1 MEKKKYFQPRMKI
14 LPLPQLLQS
23 FELSGGGDAGGG
35 VAKRNNSF
43 EELEEEEKSN
53 VWNTDW

>member
-14 LPLPQLLQS
+14 LPLPQLLQE
-23 FELSGGGDAGGG
+23 FEISGGGNASGG

-43 EELEEEEKSN
+43 EEIEEEKSN